1 MPKIIINGK
10 EIEFEKGMTVLQ
22 ACELADV
29 EIPRFC
35 YHEKLSI
42 AGNCRMCL
50 VELEKSPKPIA
61 SCAMP
66 AAEGMNIKTNTHLVE
81 KARKGVMEFLLANH
95 PLDCPVCDQGGE
107 CDLQDQSMYYGVDKS
122 RFIENKR
129 QVKEKYMGPL
139 IKTQMTRCI
148 HCTRCVRFATE
159 VAGVPEIGAIG
170 RGENMEITTYL
181 EKAMESELSANVID
195 LCPVG
200 ALTSKPYAFEA
211 RPWELKK
218 TESIDVMDAVGSNIR
233 IDTYN
238 WEVKRILPR
247 LNNDINEEWI
257 SDKTRYSCDG
267 LLKQRLD
274 VPYIKKDNKLQKS
287 NWDEAITLLA
297 DKIQSINPNE
307 IGGHI
312 GDMVNME
319 NALSFK
325 KLFAILKSKNLEF
338 REKKFYI
345 NSSEK
350 INYIFN
356 SSIKGIEESDLI
368 LLIGSNPRHEA
379 TMLNARIRKTFV
391 KKRIPIF
398 SIGDPG
404 ELTYDYTVIGN
415 TTDDLKKILDNEH
428 EFSKKLSSSN
438 KPIIIIGESALE
450 LESGKYIVEEVKNF
464 LKNNNF
470 ISKEWNAFNFLAQ
483 NASTVGLIDL
493 KVLSKED
500 EEKNSF
506 FEKLN
511 KNQFKLLYLLGSDN
525 LDIKKDNE
533 FIVYQGS
540 HGDRGAEIADLVL
553 PSAAFTEQN
562 GLFENLE
569 GRVQESKK
577 ASYPIGEALEDWKIF
592 NLILKKL
599 GKFND
604 LSKFDS
610 LRKEVLNLIPNF
622 TKLNEL
628 PNFEEAQEVNT
639 SSEFISES
647 VNIKNLDYF
656 YTNSISRASKTMS
669 ECRQIKQKLKKQEH
683 KYMIEYLQILGQEVY
698 KIVFLLVPILVSVAM
713 IVWLDRRVWGLVQ
726 KRRGPNVVGP
736 FGLFQTL
743 ADALKYIFKEIIIPA
758 SANKVVFIL
767 APIVTMTL
775 ALVAWAVI
783 PMSEELV
790 LSDINVGILYLFAV
804 SSLGVYGII
813 MGGWASNS
821 KYPFL
826 GAIRS
831 AAQMV
836 SYEVSIGIIIINVL
850 LCVGSL
856 NLNDIVI
863 AQKNLWYVIP
873 LFPMFVIFF
882 ISALAETNRPPFDL
896 PEAEAELVAGYQTEY
911 SGMMYAMFW
920 LGEYANILLMCA
932 MGSILFLGGWLP
944 IMDVYPLNII
954 PAPIWMIS
962 KILFLFLLFALIKAI
977 VPRYRYDQLMR
988 LGWKIFLPFSL
999 IYLVFTA
1006 SFLFYFDKL
1015 PKVNF

>member
-1 MPKIIINGK
+1 MPKITINGK

-50 VELEKSPKPIA
+50 VEMEKSPKPIA

-66 AAEGMNIKTNTHLVE
+66 ATEGMNIKTNTASVE

-122 RFIENKR
+122 RFVENKR

-218 TESIDVMDAVGSNIR
+218 TESVDVMDAVGSNIR
-233 IDTYN
+233 VDTYN

-274 VPYIKKDNKLQKS
+274 VPYIKINKKLQKS
-287 NWDEAITLLA
+287 TWDEAISLLVE
-297 DKIQSINPNE
+297 KINSTNPDE

-312 GDMVNME
+312 GDMVNLE

-325 KLFAILKSKNLEF
+325 KLFSVLKSENLEF
-338 REKKFYI
+338 REKSFYI

-350 INYIFN
+350 SNYIFN
-356 SSIKGIEESDLI
+356 SSIKGIEESDFI
-368 LLIGSNPRHEA
+368 LLIGTNPRHEA
-379 TMLNARIRKTFV
+379 TMLNARIRKVFV
-391 KKRIPIF
+391 QKQIPIF

-404 ELTYDYTVIGN
+404 DLTYEYTKVSN
-415 TTDDLKKILDNEH
+415 KTDEIKKILNKEGDLAKKL
-428 EFSKKLSSSN
+428 FSSKKPL
-438 KPIIIIGESALE
+438 IIIGESALE
-450 LESGKYIVEEVKNF
+450 LKSGKYLVEG
-464 LKNNNF
+464 LKNILIKNNF
-470 ISKEWNAFNFLAQ
+470 INKEWNAFNFLPQ

-493 KVLSKED
+493 KILSKED

-511 KNQFKLLYLLGSDN
+511 NNKFKLLYLLGSDN
-525 LDIKKDNE
+525 LEIKKNNE

-540 HGDRGAEIADLVL
+540 HGDRGAEIADIVL
-553 PSAAFTEQN
+553 PSAAFTEQS
-562 GLFENLE
+562 GLYENLE
-569 GRVQESKK
+569 GRVQECRK

-599 GKFND
+599 EKND
-604 LSKFDS
+604 KLLNFDS
-610 LRKEVLNLIPNF
+610 LRKETLSLIPNF
-622 TKLNEL
+622 TEINEL
-628 PNFEEAQEVNT
+628 PSFDDSKVTNT
-639 SSEFISES
+639 SPYFVSEI
-647 VNIKNLDYF
+647 IKIRELDYF
-656 YTNSISRASKTMS
+656 FTNSISRASKTMS
-669 ECRQIKQKLKKQEH
+669 ECRQIKQDSKKT
-683 KYMIEYLQILGQEVY
+683 GT
-698 KIVFLLVPILVSVAM
+698 
-713 IVWLDRRVWGLVQ
+713 D
-726 KRRGPNVVGP
+726 N
-736 FGLFQTL
+736 
-743 ADALKYIFKEIIIPA
+743 
-758 SANKVVFIL
+758 
-767 APIVTMTL
+767 
-775 ALVAWAVI
+775 
-783 PMSEELV
+783 
-790 LSDINVGILYLFAV
+790 
-804 SSLGVYGII
+804 
-813 MGGWASNS
+813 
-821 KYPFL
+821 
-826 GAIRS
+826 
-831 AAQMV
+831 
-836 SYEVSIGIIIINVL
+836 
-850 LCVGSL
+850 
-856 NLNDIVI
+856 
-863 AQKNLWYVIP
+863 
-873 LFPMFVIFF
+873 
-882 ISALAETNRPPFDL
+882 
-896 PEAEAELVAGYQTEY
+896 
-911 SGMMYAMFW
+911 
-920 LGEYANILLMCA
+920 
-932 MGSILFLGGWLP
+932 
-944 IMDVYPLNII
+944 
-954 PAPIWMIS
+954 
-962 KILFLFLLFALIKAI
+962 
-977 VPRYRYDQLMR
+977 
-988 LGWKIFLPFSL
+988 
-999 IYLVFTA
+999 
-1006 SFLFYFDKL
+1006 
-1015 PKVNF
+1015 

>member
-10 EIEFEKGMTVLQ
+10 EIDFKKGMTVLQ
-22 ACELADV
+22 ACEMADV

-66 AAEGMNIKTNTHLVE
+66 AAEGMNIKTNTLLVE

-122 RFIENKR
+122 RFVENKR

-181 EKAMESELSANVID
+181 EKALESELSANVID

-233 IDTYN
+233 VDTYN

-247 LNNDINEEWI
+247 LNDDINEEWI

-274 VPYIKKDNKLQKS
+274 VPYIKKNNKLQKT
-287 NWDEAITLLA
+287 NWDEAISLLA
-297 DKIQSINPNE
+297 EKIKSINSDE
-307 IGGHI
+307 IAGHI
-312 GDMVNME
+312 GDMVNLE

-325 KLFAILKSKNLEF
+325 KFLTSLNINNLEF
-338 REKKFYI
+338 RERNFYI

-350 INYIFN
+350 SNYIFN
-356 SSIKGIEESDLI
+356 SSIKGIEDSDLI
-368 LLIGSNPRHEA
+368 LLIGTNPRLEA
-379 TMLNARIRKTFV
+379 TMLNARIRKVFAQ
-391 KKRIPIF
+391 KQIPIF

-404 ELTYDYTVIGN
+404 DLTYDYSVIGN
-415 TTDDLKKILDNEH
+415 KTEDIKKILSKEC
-428 EFSKKLSSSN
+428 EFSKKLSTSK

-450 LESGKYIVEEVKNF
+450 LKSGQYIFEEIKNF
-464 LKNNNF
+464 LKKNNF
-470 ISKEWNAFNFLAQ
+470 ITKEWNALNFLPQ

-493 KVLSKED
+493 KILKKKD
-500 EEKNSF
+500 EEKNTF
-506 FEKLN
+506 FDKLRN
-511 KNQFKLLYLLGSDN
+511 NQFKLIYLLGSDN
-525 LDIKKDNE
+525 IEIKKNNE

-553 PSAAFTEQN
+553 PSPTYTEQN
-562 GLFENLE
+562 GLYANLE
-569 GRVQESKK
+569 GRIQECKK

-599 GKFND
+599 EMTD
-604 LSKFDS
+604 YLSSFDS
-610 LRKEVLNLIPNF
+610 LRKEVLNTIPNF

-628 PNFEEAQEVNT
+628 PNFIDSRIEKITSNFINEE
-639 SSEFISES
+639 IR
-647 VNIKNLDYF
+647 IKELDYF

-669 ECRQIKQKLKKQEH
+669 ECRQIKHKLQKS
-683 KYMIEYLQILGQEVY
+683 GT
-698 KIVFLLVPILVSVAM
+698 
-713 IVWLDRRVWGLVQ
+713 
-726 KRRGPNVVGP
+726 N
-736 FGLFQTL
+736 
-743 ADALKYIFKEIIIPA
+743 
-758 SANKVVFIL
+758 
-767 APIVTMTL
+767 
-775 ALVAWAVI
+775 
-783 PMSEELV
+783 
-790 LSDINVGILYLFAV
+790 
-804 SSLGVYGII
+804 
-813 MGGWASNS
+813 
-821 KYPFL
+821 
-826 GAIRS
+826 
-831 AAQMV
+831 
-836 SYEVSIGIIIINVL
+836 
-850 LCVGSL
+850 
-856 NLNDIVI
+856 NL
-863 AQKNLWYVIP
+863 
-873 LFPMFVIFF
+873 
-882 ISALAETNRPPFDL
+882 
-896 PEAEAELVAGYQTEY
+896 
-911 SGMMYAMFW
+911 
-920 LGEYANILLMCA
+920 
-932 MGSILFLGGWLP
+932 
-944 IMDVYPLNII
+944 
-954 PAPIWMIS
+954 
-962 KILFLFLLFALIKAI
+962 
-977 VPRYRYDQLMR
+977 
-988 LGWKIFLPFSL
+988 
-999 IYLVFTA
+999 
-1006 SFLFYFDKL
+1006 
-1015 PKVNF
+1015 